1 MKLPRDKLKPL
12 DYAVMFGGPIAFL
25 VIFWLG
31 VRLIA
36 GPTPEASPVKKL
48 RDGEIEIGAKMSD
61 VQKELGRPSKVQE
74 MADGSYRLVYTRTVF
89 DPSTKGDSLD
99 EAVIEFTPTGRVA
112 RITFDSNT
120 TPPPQTDK

>member
-31 VRLIA
+31 VRFIG
-36 GPTPEASPVKKL
+36 GPVPEASPVKKL
-48 RDGEIEIGAKMSD
+48 RDGEIEIGAKIVD

-74 MADGSYRLVYTRTVF
+74 MADGSYRLIYTRTVF
-89 DPSTKGDSLD
+89 DPATKSDSLD

-112 RITFDSNT
+112 RIRFDTET
-120 TPPPQTDK
+120 TPPSQSDK